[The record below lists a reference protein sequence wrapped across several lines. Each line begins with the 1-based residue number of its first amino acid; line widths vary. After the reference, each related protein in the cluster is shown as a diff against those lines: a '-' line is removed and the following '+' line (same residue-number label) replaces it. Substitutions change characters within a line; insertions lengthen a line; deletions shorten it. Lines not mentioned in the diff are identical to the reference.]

1 MIKEAMVDSLTLL
14 HARYSIIRE
23 TKTKLALWFGI
34 LTIAMSVLGVS
45 FTGQF
50 IKTISQSTDPNTE
63 AAKIFATTYLQSY
76 LRGELGTLVAT
87 TLGLAIVSVIIAPFT
102 GTSITSLVSHHH
114 LVSIRSSNR
123 HRFTDSIIT
132 QFFASISLLQ
142 LLTLTAV
149 GSLLTLDKGRIEGI
163 LYTWASWP
171 VLVVISTMFVWIA
184 EYLYRKLGERK
195 RFGILMLV
203 LALIGLVVLFNPE
216 QGKTIFGIGT
226 AYASIIQGF
235 SEFNLSTKAL
245 AIFMLVVLF
254 VLFFFISYRVSQA
267 ALAQP
272 EIFAK
277 ENTALK
283 KVRSRETS
291 AYASIELAYLGIN
304 QLWRNLEIRKPLG
317 MATLFGAA
325 VVFFGNQT
333 FSIMSTMVL
342 IIPLIVCLS
351 WGSNVFGILG
361 NGFTWLSSKP
371 FAMRNMLW
379 VFAGI
384 QIALTI
390 SLFALMCLP
399 SLLTGRIEYDSAT
412 GIILAVISTSFLMT
426 RSAIDKSVR
435 FPYPYKAGV
444 RGEAILPP
452 ATLINYTLRFSLW
465 SGLYGF
471 IVVGSDHLLAQLG
484 LTFIAVIWSIFR
496 MVRLNRR
503 FNHNPAVRNKIIYTV
518 AND

>member
-1 MIKEAMVDSLTLL
+1 MVDSLTLL

-34 LTIAMSVLGVS
+34 LTIAISVIGVS

-50 IKTISQSTDPNTE
+50 VKTVSQSTGPNTE

-76 LRGELGTLVAT
+76 IRGELGTLVAT
-87 TLGLAIVSVIIAPFT
+87 TLGLALISVIIAPFT

-123 HRFTDSIIT
+123 HRFTDSLIT

-149 GSLLTLDKGRIEGI
+149 GSLLTLDGGRIEGI

-171 VLVVISTMFVWIA
+171 VLVIISTMFVWIA
-184 EYLYRKLGERK
+184 EYLYRILGERK

-203 LALIGLVVLFNPE
+203 LALIALIVFIYPE
-216 QGKTIFGIGT
+216 QGRTVFGIGT
-226 AYASIIQGF
+226 GYASLIQGF
-235 SEFNLSTKAL
+235 ANFDLTTKAL
-245 AIFMLVVLF
+245 AVFILVALF
-254 VLFFFISYRVSQA
+254 FLFFFISYRISQA
-267 ALAQP
+267 VLAQP

-277 ENTALK
+277 ENTTLK
-283 KVRSRETS
+283 KVRARETS

-317 MATLFGAA
+317 MATLFGAG

-371 FAMRNMLW
+371 FAMRNILW
-379 VFAGI
+379 VFSGI

-399 SLLTGRIEYDSAT
+399 SLLTGRIDYDSAM

-444 RGEAILPP
+444 RGESILPP

-471 IVVGSDHLLAQLG
+471 IVVGSDNLLAQLG
-484 LTFIAVIWSIFR
+484 LTFVAVMWSLFR

-503 FNHNPAVRNKIIYTV
+503 FNHNSEIRNKIIYTV